1 MTLEIESNRA
11 SWWSEFGAES
21 VCEHEYELQ
30 CFCGALIVTTE
41 KTVTCASCGE
51 TLGIHRVKRKH
62 WEIGPPPRPHRRL
75 QLADLG
81 KVAIRISVYLL
92 LGYYVYDLLEA
103 FAK

>member
-1 MTLEIESNRA
+1 MTSEIESNRA

-30 CFCGALIVTTE
+30 CFCGAEIVTTE

-51 TLGIHRVKRKH
+51 TLGIHRVKKQH
-62 WEIGPPPRPHRRL
+62 WKIAPLPRPHRRL
-75 QLADLG
+75 QPPDLR
-81 KVAIRISVYLL
+81 KLAIRISLYLL
-92 LGYYVYDLLEA
+92 LAYYVYDLLEA